1 MFASAP
7 ARRKSLKP
15 SPLPSRARAMSTQVV
30 DVSEFVPLR
39 TLGQGSFG
47 AVLLVRKRSAPNAG
61 RAFAMKIMD
70 KEKMIRRNITESAR
84 VEKEILRSAR
94 HPCLARLRYAFQ
106 SPARLFLVMDYYQ
119 GGSLE
124 DRLRAEPGRA
134 IAAAGATFAAGE
146 LALGLAHLHQ
156 LGVIHRDLKPANVLL
171 DLGGHCAIADYG
183 LAVALDTQADG
194 AREPS
199 ARRVEINYATRLQ
212 FWSGVPNQWLISTQ
226 VGTLSYMAPEF
237 LRKDATTY
245 DERVDWWALGCIVFE
260 MRCGHTP
267 FERPFPK
274 RTPPP
279 APRDLFANIVRADAP
294 AVEGDGVAT
303 AFVGALLRKQ
313 AADRPR
319 WKKIRRHAFFAD
331 VDFGKLERREL
342 ASPLA
347 RGAHSVDDD
356 GDHSDDDDDA
366 RRAPP
371 PASPGARSILEASG
385 ATDAAGTSPSARA
398 SSATQRLMSFF
409 VAGDDAPGA
418 SRADLFAGFGYRA
431 SEDDVLE
438 VAESPPDD
446 APASPRARW
455 WNPFSRQRGAVDAS
469 DL

>member
-1 MFASAP
+1 MRLALPFLVEAGRAASRSHQVLCSSAPTPPPAAAAAVAMFASAP

-194 AREPS
+194 ARKRS
-199 ARRVEINYATRLQ
+199 
-212 FWSGVPNQWLISTQ
+212 F
-226 VGTLSYMAPEF
+226 VGTL
-237 LRKDATTY
+237 
-245 DERVDWWALGCIVFE
+245 
-260 MRCGHTP
+260 
-267 FERPFPK
+267 
-274 RTPPP
+274 
-279 APRDLFANIVRADAP
+279 
-294 AVEGDGVAT
+294 
-303 AFVGALLRKQ
+303 
-313 AADRPR
+313 
-319 WKKIRRHAFFAD
+319 
-331 VDFGKLERREL
+331 
-342 ASPLA
+342 
-347 RGAHSVDDD
+347 RGNQLCN
-356 GDHSDDDDDA
+356 
-366 RRAPP
+366 P
-371 PASPGARSILEASG
+371 
-385 ATDAAGTSPSARA
+385 TS
-398 SSATQRLMSFF
+398 T
-409 VAGDDAPGA
+409 
-418 SRADLFAGFGYRA
+418 
-431 SEDDVLE
+431 
-438 VAESPPDD
+438 
-446 APASPRARW
+446 
-455 WNPFSRQRGAVDAS
+455 
-469 DL
+469 

>member
-156 LGVIHRDLKPANVLL
+156 LGSS
-171 DLGGHCAIADYG
+171 
-183 LAVALDTQADG
+183 T
-194 AREPS
+194 
-199 ARRVEINYATRLQ
+199 AT
-212 FWSGVPNQWLISTQ
+212 
-226 VGTLSYMAPEF
+226 
-237 LRKDATTY
+237 
-245 DERVDWWALGCIVFE
+245 
-260 MRCGHTP
+260 
-267 FERPFPK
+267 
-274 RTPPP
+274 
-279 APRDLFANIVRADAP
+279 
-294 AVEGDGVAT
+294 
-303 AFVGALLRKQ
+303 
-313 AADRPR
+313 
-319 WKKIRRHAFFAD
+319 
-331 VDFGKLERREL
+331 
-342 ASPLA
+342 
-347 RGAHSVDDD
+347 
-356 GDHSDDDDDA
+356 
-366 RRAPP
+366 
-371 PASPGARSILEASG
+371 
-385 ATDAAGTSPSARA
+385 
-398 SSATQRLMSFF
+398 
-409 VAGDDAPGA
+409 
-418 SRADLFAGFGYRA
+418 
-431 SEDDVLE
+431 
-438 VAESPPDD
+438 
-446 APASPRARW
+446 
-455 WNPFSRQRGAVDAS
+455 
-469 DL
+469 

>member
-1 MFASAP
+1 
-7 ARRKSLKP
+7 
-15 SPLPSRARAMSTQVV
+15 MSTQVV

-183 LAVALDTQADG
+183 LAFGRD
-194 AREPS
+194 
-199 ARRVEINYATRLQ
+199 
-212 FWSGVPNQWLISTQ
+212 VPNQWLISTQ

-267 FERPFPK
+267 F
-274 RTPPP
+274 
-279 APRDLFANIVRADAP
+279 
-294 AVEGDGVAT
+294 
-303 AFVGALLRKQ
+303 
-313 AADRPR
+313 
-319 WKKIRRHAFFAD
+319 
-331 VDFGKLERREL
+331 
-342 ASPLA
+342 
-347 RGAHSVDDD
+347 
-356 GDHSDDDDDA
+356 
-366 RRAPP
+366 
-371 PASPGARSILEASG
+371 
-385 ATDAAGTSPSARA
+385 
-398 SSATQRLMSFF
+398 
-409 VAGDDAPGA
+409 
-418 SRADLFAGFGYRA
+418 
-431 SEDDVLE
+431 
-438 VAESPPDD
+438 
-446 APASPRARW
+446 
-455 WNPFSRQRGAVDAS
+455 
-469 DL
+469 